1 MAPVGVTHV
10 GSKGR
15 DFHSVLAVD
24 DDYNTKLRAH
34 GKAVREE
41 SQNLIGRG
49 VGCHVEIGRLAAK
62 DQVAHTPADKQRLKA
77 PFAEAPGY
85 LESKFS
91 AAHA

>member
-49 VGCHVEIGRLAAK
+49 VGCHIEIGRLAAK
-62 DQVAHTPADKQRLKA
+62 DQVAHTPADKQRLK
-77 PFAEAPGY
+77 PLFAEAPGY
-85 LESKFS
+85 LESKLS
-91 AAHA
+91 TAHA